1 MMLHTGRSATRSRR
15 GESGKVGLSTL
26 AMLAVIL
33 VLATAAWKAIDF
45 FILGP
50 STVKAAIGDV
60 HDDIRNSARHMQ
72 MDMYFQ
78 RFRDAW
84 LTLKSN
90 SDDEIIIRT
99 STPHREG
106 ADIVITYSD
115 SVCFPSLPTF
125 RHEFRISASIKSW

>member
-1 MMLHTGRSATRSRR
+1 MMLRKRRAARNRR
-15 GESGKVGLSTL
+15 GESGKIGLGTL
-26 AMLAVIL
+26 AMLALIL

-50 STVKAAIGDV
+50 STVKAAIGDI
-60 HDDIRNSARHMQ
+60 HDDIRNSARHMHV
-72 MDMYFQ
+72 DMYFQ

-106 ADIVITYSD
+106 AEIVITYSD

-125 RHEFRISASIKSW
+125 RHEFRISASLKSW